1 MKFNLVLSITIELS
15 ISIYDDEQDLAR
27 QTQEDQENDDRTF
40 GSYFRTIRCTDP
52 YPSRFEGTRAYIQS
66 FALYQKHYLSYN

>member
-1 MKFNLVLSITIELS
+1 MKLSRLIRIVLG
-15 ISIYDDEQDLAR
+15 ISINDADEQDLAR

-52 YPSRFEGTRAYIQS
+52 YPSR
-66 FALYQKHYLSYN
+66 

>member
-1 MKFNLVLSITIELS
+1 MTNGWLYVLLLMKIVLSTTNH
-15 ISIYDDEQDLAR
+15 DDEQDLAR

-52 YPSRFEGTRAYIQS
+52 YPSRFEGIQAYIQS
-66 FALYQKHYLSYN
+66 FALSQKHYL